1 MFFFSRRKK
10 KKDHDNIEDVVEKGT
25 DEENLKGEISGNSEK
40 DETYEKKDA
49 VSENRWNRKCSRRI
63 SL

>member
-25 DEENLKGEISGNSEK
+25 DEENLKGEISG
-40 DETYEKKDA
+40 
-49 VSENRWNRKCSRRI
+49 RREFTAREGHQRNQRAQI
-63 SL
+63 KI

>member
-25 DEENLKGEISGNSEK
+25 DEENLKAKYPEIV
-40 DETYEKKDA
+40 KKMKLMKKKMT

>member
-1 MFFFSRRKK
+1 MFFSGRRKK
-10 KKDHDNIEDVVEKGT
+10 KKDYDNIEDVVKKGT
-25 DEENLKGEISGNSEK
+25 DEENLKGEISGNSES
-40 DETYEKKDA
+40 YEKKMT